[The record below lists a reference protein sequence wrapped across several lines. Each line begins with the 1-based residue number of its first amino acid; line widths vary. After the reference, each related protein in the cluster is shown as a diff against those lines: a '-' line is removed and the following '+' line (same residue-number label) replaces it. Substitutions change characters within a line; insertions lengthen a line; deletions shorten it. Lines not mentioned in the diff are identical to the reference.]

1 MEAVIT
7 SVFFLACSSLIL
19 LDHLVDE
26 TERKQRHA
34 DQSSDMQL
42 YCGPSLLDVDISS
55 PDAARRS
62 QEHEPHDYFAER
74 ARRGQRLYVPWRG
87 LKYRFPLGLSLSD
100 LGNWGDRLGLV
111 TLVCFSDGNPTLPYL
126 CPVGTLEKSLS
137 RKPQCVSAMSHVYQ
151 SGLETDC
158 YS

>member
-1 MEAVIT
+1 MEAVIA

-42 YCGPSLLDVDISS
+42 YCGPSLLDVNISS

-62 QEHEPHDYFAER
+62 QEHEPHDYFAEGKN
-74 ARRGQRLYVPWRG
+74 ATGQPQYVAWRG
-87 LKYRFPLGLSLSD
+87 LKYGFSLGLL
-100 LGNWGDRLGLV
+100 LV
-111 TLVCFSDGNPTLPYL
+111 TWELG
-126 CPVGTLEKSLS
+126 
-137 RKPQCVSAMSHVYQ
+137 
-151 SGLETDC
+151 
-158 YS
+158 